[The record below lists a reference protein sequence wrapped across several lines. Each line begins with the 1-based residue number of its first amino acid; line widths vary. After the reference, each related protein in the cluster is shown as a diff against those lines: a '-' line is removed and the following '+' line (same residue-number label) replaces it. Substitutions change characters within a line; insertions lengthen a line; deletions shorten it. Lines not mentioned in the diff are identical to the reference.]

1 MSRKPPPTKDPTAD
15 RETIEGLREA
25 VTVVRATPYDLVV
38 LWTEE
43 GVSEADVAE
52 VYEMA
57 DALAEST
64 GAILAVLP
72 RKVFGEVSSYSLLEA
87 MTLRTELGKIVEQLD
102 DVIVSMATNQSRGEA

>member
-1 MSRKPPPTKDPTAD
+1 M
-15 RETIEGLREA
+15 
-25 VTVVRATPYDLVV
+25 VRATPYDLVV
-38 LWTEE
+38 LWTED

-72 RKVFGEVSSYSLLEA
+72 RKVFNEVSSYSLLEA
-87 MTLRTELGKIVEQLD
+87 LTLRAELGKITEQLD
-102 DVIVSMATNQSRGEA
+102 DVIASMAVNQSRGEA